1 MSVYVWILPA
11 VIAAAWILSWWGQ
24 RWIRWT
30 LLPAGAVVSV
40 LFVVTGFH
48 LPVPPLSPDSGCTR
62 EQVQCM
68 KFASG
73 LLAGDR
79 ADRLRLLRRVAGR
92 DDRGRNRDPVRNPG
106 FRELTTAPVT
116 PGDFH
121 HFSGPDIPPP
131 PADPG
136 PPPAAVGL

>member
-62 EQVQCM
+62 EQVQCTNARPV
-68 KFASG
+68 FWLETGLFGFVCCVLLLIPTIVAEIVNRVETRASADSPG
-73 LLAGDR
+73 LPSKEA
-79 ADRLRLLRRVAGR
+79 
-92 DDRGRNRDPVRNPG
+92 
-106 FRELTTAPVT
+106 
-116 PGDFH
+116 
-121 HFSGPDIPPP
+121 
-131 PADPG
+131 
-136 PPPAAVGL
+136 